1 MSQAHLLAFKAD
13 LDAIKSGSRFYHPTV
28 NYGDRFG
35 RDSSAANLVKHLTAS
50 QNGPTAMTL
59 TDAMGLLGNPNDTRL
74 KKYMPAI
81 ERLVRVWSRGQA
93 YPVANHAPNPD
104 RETALFNFARA
115 IRPLAAP
122 LRPAWQDLEDPGE
135 QPKDAFKFGRALGP
149 SYLQRLKIGGANLDI
164 TARSLFLGAGLVP
177 QAGANANGYI
187 GKLKLSLGHLEAMQG
202 GSVLDV
208 GCGGAFFGAEM
219 HILFGCD
226 TNGIDLHPLS
236 QQAIVEG
243 KRRYVRSMLYMKMLR
258 DRRQLLQGAA
268 VPAWAFNTIDRI
280 IDNLSPILQAYEN
293 NPPDQGDL
301 LNNFRPT
308 ALAIRQGGWSH
319 SVTMNVLC
327 YFDAAQQTAAVDA
340 LCGVTARRIH
350 LYNGQGSVTMNS
362 LAYDR
367 KTIQRSYPRCVITGD
382 ALTQQIDM

>member
-35 RDSSAANLVKHLTAS
+35 RDSSVANLVKHLTAS
-50 QNGPTAMTL
+50 QNGPAAMTL
-59 TDAMGLLGNPNDTRL
+59 TDAMGYLGNPNDTRL

-81 ERLVRVWSRGQA
+81 ERLVRVWSRGQD

-135 QPKDAFKFGRALGP
+135 RPKDAFQFGRALGP
-149 SYLQRLKIGGANLDI
+149 GYLQRLKVGGANLDI
-164 TARSLFLGAGLVP
+164 TARSLLLGAGLVP

-187 GKLKLSLGHLEAMQG
+187 GKLKLSLAHLEAMRD

-219 HILFGCD
+219 QILFGCD
-226 TNGIDLHPLS
+226 SNGIDLHPLS
-236 QQAIVEG
+236 QEAIAEG

-258 DRRQLLQGAA
+258 DRRQLPQVAA
-268 VPAWAFNTIDRI
+268 IPAWAFNTIDRI

-301 LNNFRPT
+301 LNDFKAT
-308 ALAIRQGGWSH
+308 ALAVRRGGWSH

-327 YFDAAQQTAAVDA
+327 YFKAADQTTAVDA

-350 LYNGQGSVTMNS
+350 LYNGEGSVPTTT
-362 LAYDR
+362 LAYDQTAIR
-367 KTIQRSYPRCVITGD
+367 GKYPRCVISGD
-382 ALTQQIDM
+382 AKTQQIDM